1 MAWRRSAIAERL
13 ERIPPFW
20 IAFALTLTECV
31 GAGILALPV
40 AMAGIGPLG
49 AVILIAVFGAINV
62 LTVSALAESIT
73 RTGAM
78 RYGTAYFGRLVGEYF
93 GQSGVVLLSL
103 SVFVLNAAMLI
114 VALIGFGAVLGS
126 LIGLPLWLWATVL
139 FVADLA
145 LLARERLDGTIASAV
160 VVGAV
165 NIALILALSAVAL
178 THARSANFNYVHVPV
193 LDGRPVDTGVLALV
207 FGVVLLAFFGHTSA
221 ANSAKVVLGRDPTGR
236 ALVRGNIAALSTA
249 AVLYALTVL
258 SFGGALDPGVLEGAK
273 GTALEPLAAQAGVA
287 VRVLGAIFAVLA
299 IGMGSVY
306 ASLGLYNQMIEWRPR
321 NERWL
326 RFATGAAVPTAL
338 FAVVLWLIAANRQS
352 FTTPLGYAGALT
364 VPLIGGVMPMVLVVA
379 SRRRAE
385 YVPRKAIPLV
395 GNPLVAAMVA
405 GLFLVGVLVNGLF
418 IWHSPLPRLAALAVA
433 IVMAGAIIGAG
444 RLGAFRRRTVIE
456 LRAEPER
463 DLGAIE
469 ITAAGHTLQPPI
481 QLDGQPGAP
490 GAFER
495 FSRLREAVVDL
506 PADAPAEVHVWAHR
520 VTRDGDSE
528 DIPVEVDVAARHVV
542 IRHD

>member
-1 MAWRRSAIAERL
+1 
-13 ERIPPFW
+13 
-20 IAFALTLTECV
+20 
-31 GAGILALPV
+31 
-40 AMAGIGPLG
+40 
-49 AVILIAVFGAINV
+49 
-62 LTVSALAESIT
+62 
-73 RTGAM
+73 
-78 RYGTAYFGRLVGEYF
+78 
-93 GQSGVVLLSL
+93 
-103 SVFVLNAAMLI
+103 
-114 VALIGFGAVLGS
+114 
-126 LIGLPLWLWATVL
+126 
-139 FVADLA
+139 
-145 LLARERLDGTIASAV
+145 

-178 THARSANFNYVHVPV
+178 AHARSANFNYVHVPV
-193 LDGRPVDTGVLALV
+193 LDGRPVDTGLLALV

-221 ANSAKVVLGRDPTGR
+221 ANSAKVVLGRDPSGR

-249 AVLYALTVL
+249 AVLYALTAL
-258 SFGGALDPGVLEGAK
+258 SFGGALDAHVLEGAK
-273 GTALEPLAAQAGVA
+273 GTALEPLAAQTGVA

-364 VPLIGGVMPMVLVVA
+364 VPLIGGVMPMVLVIA

-385 YVPRKAIPLV
+385 YVPKHAIPLV
-395 GNPLVAAMVA
+395 GSPLVAGAVA

-418 IWHSPLPRLAALAVA
+418 IWHSPLPRVAALAVA
-433 IVMAGAIIGAG
+433 VVMAGAIIGAW

-506 PADAPAEVHVWAHR
+506 PADAPTEVHVWAHR

-528 DIPVEVDVAARHVV
+528 DLPVDVDVTARRVV
-542 IRHD
+542 IRND